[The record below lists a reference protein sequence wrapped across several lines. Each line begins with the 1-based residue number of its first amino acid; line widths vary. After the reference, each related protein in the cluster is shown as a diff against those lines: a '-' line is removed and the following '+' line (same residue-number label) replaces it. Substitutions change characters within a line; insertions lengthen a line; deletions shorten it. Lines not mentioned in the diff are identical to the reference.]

1 MCAGRCMLPW
11 RMHVTLKV
19 ACIFLHHIRD
29 NDRAESVARDVERR
43 APHVKNP
50 VDARDQR
57 DAFDRFGGLLA
68 QQDDGESD
76 QQSHDNDLKHVGF
89 CDRRQE
95 VGREDA
101 DNHIHRLGRFRRFIG
116 EAAGREDRVE
126 SLEHVGKKETNRS
139 RHRSRRR

>member
-1 MCAGRCMLPW
+1 MLPW

-19 ACIFLHHIRD
+19 ACFFLHHIGD
-29 NDRAESVARDVERR
+29 DDRAGSVARDVERR